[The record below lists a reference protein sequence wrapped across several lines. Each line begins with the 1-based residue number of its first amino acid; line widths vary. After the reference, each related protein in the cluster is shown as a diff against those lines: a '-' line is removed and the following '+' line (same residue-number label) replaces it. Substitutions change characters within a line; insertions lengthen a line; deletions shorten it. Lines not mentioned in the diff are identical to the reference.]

1 MTLLEELYESFSEK
15 EEKEEKTVK
24 LSENDIN
31 AISEKVF
38 AKLTESQKEEPK
50 KDDETEEI

>member
-1 MTLLEELYESFSEK
+1 MTLLEELHNSFSEK

-38 AKLTESQKEEPK
+38 AKLTESQKEESK

>member
-1 MTLLEELYESFSEK
+1 MTLLEELHNSFSEK

-38 AKLTESQKEEPK
+38 AKLTETQKEEQK